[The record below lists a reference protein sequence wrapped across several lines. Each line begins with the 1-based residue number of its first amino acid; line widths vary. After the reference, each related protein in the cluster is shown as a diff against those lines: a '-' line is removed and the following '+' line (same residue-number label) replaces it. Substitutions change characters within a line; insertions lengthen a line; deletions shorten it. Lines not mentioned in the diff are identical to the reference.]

1 MHSVENK
8 SQECQMIWNLDT
20 SDNQSTHVAHTK
32 EYSIIIIGHQ
42 QQELKTYTHNHDGK
56 KQD

>member
-1 MHSVENK
+1 MHSIENK

-32 EYSIIIIGHQ
+32 EYSTIIIGHQ
-42 QQELKTYTHNHDGK
+42 QQELKITHITKTD
-56 KQD
+56 